1 MSTGFKALVL
11 AGSRGG
17 VEPVAEYAGVGHKA
31 LILLDGQTLLA
42 RVVAALRAAGA
53 GEIAV
58 ISSHP
63 GVRAEID
70 RLGVQPLDEA
80 AGPSLSVQAAA
91 LHLGTPLLVTTADHA
106 LLEAAWVQRFI
117 AETPGD
123 ADVAV
128 LVAARATVEAAAPG
142 TKRTWLKLADGHWSG
157 CNLFWLANDRA
168 LAVIDLWRRVEAER
182 KRPWKMAWIL
192 GPRMLLRF
200 VTRRLSLRAGA
211 ERLGRLAGIRADIV
225 ETPYGLASVD
235 VDKPADLDLVRRLSL
250 P

>member
-1 MSTGFKALVL
+1 MTTGFKALVL

-17 VEPVAEYAGVGHKA
+17 VEPVAEYAGVSHKA
-31 LILLDGQTLLA
+31 LIRLEGQTLLA

-53 GEIAV
+53 SEIAV

-63 GVRAEID
+63 DVRAEIA
-70 RLGVQPLDEA
+70 RLDVTPLDEA
-80 AGPSLSVQAAA
+80 AGPSLSVQQAA

-106 LLEAAWVQRFI
+106 LLQPEWVQRFI

-128 LVAARATVEAAAPG
+128 LMAARPTVEAAAPG
-142 TKRTWLKLADGHWSG
+142 TQRTWLKLADGHWSG

-200 VTRRLSLRAGA
+200 VFRRLSLRGAA
-211 ERLGRLAGIRADIV
+211 ERLGDLAGIRAAIV

-235 VDKPADLDLVRRLSL
+235 VDKPADLDLVRQLSL